1 MTEQEQLIEE
11 LAHKLYQQVVSE
23 RGFPDTWG
31 TERQEH
37 KDIYIMQAND
47 WFFPILK
54 KYCYLKDN
62 PECTTTVFIKKDGC
76 LYSAKE
82 FE

>member
-47 WFFPILK
+47 WLLPILK
-54 KYCYLKDN
+54 KYCYLKD
-62 PECTTTVFIKKDGC
+62 PAAYPLSGDTKLSPV
-76 LYSAKE
+76 KE
-82 FE
+82 INNG